1 MQEYIIALQGIS
13 YSDWVKLKA
22 GIDRTFEMQK
32 REFEKNLK
40 LANTDHVKKIIQSG
54 KVMEGVSVEKL
65 SKLTGIPKSTLY
77 QRFSVP
83 EDIRLGELRE
93 ILKVLKIPEEEKER
107 IGREVI

>member
-1 MQEYIIALQGIS
+1 MP
-13 YSDWVKLKA
+13 KLKLS
-22 GIDRTFEMQK
+22 DRERQNRT
-32 REFEKNLK
+32 LI
-40 LANTDHVKKIIQSG
+40 AIIQSG

-107 IGREVI
+107 IEIVNDAPKEASEDIGDNNPEIPADI

>member
-1 MQEYIIALQGIS
+1 
-13 YSDWVKLKA
+13 
-22 GIDRTFEMQK
+22 
-32 REFEKNLK
+32 
-40 LANTDHVKKIIQSG
+40 
-54 KVMEGVSVEKL
+54 MEGVSVEKL